1 MSKKNFIIYLYP
13 IFIYLLSTQAI
24 TQLNLYNLQ
33 VYILILVSIL
43 LYLILKSINN
53 KAINIISF
61 ILLLIISYSSLINA
75 NANIILSCSII
86 LLGLYIFIIKCNI
99 GRVESSISEILLPVN
114 IYLIISSLFDL
125 FVSVK
130 PELILLI
137 SSIICFT
144 IFNIFDEK
152 NKKSLQIK

>member
-1 MSKKNFIIYLYP
+1 MVFDIP
-13 IFIYLLSTQAI
+13 
-24 TQLNLYNLQ
+24 YNE
-33 VYILILVSIL
+33 
-43 LYLILKSINN
+43 
-53 KAINIISF
+53 
-61 ILLLIISYSSLINA
+61 
-75 NANIILSCSII
+75 
-86 LLGLYIFIIKCNI
+86 FIIKCNI

-152 NKKSLQIK
+152 NKKNNFGVSKKVEL